1 MTTYFIEEMFIA
13 GVLML
18 ASHYISLV
26 HKRSELKKTISFET
40 ALSNLRKVINTGNL
54 RKQLRVE
61 LLGPL
66 FEVRKGY
73 DFNSFCVGYYLILTA
88 GLQIKISLAAF
99 LPESPDPY
107 IVL

>member
-1 MTTYFIEEMFIA
+1 
-13 GVLML
+13 ML
-18 ASHYISLV
+18 ASDYVSLV

-40 ALSNLRKVINTGNL
+40 ALSNLRKVIDTGIL

-61 LLGPL
+61 LLEPL
-66 FEVRKGY
+66 FEVTKVY
-73 DFNSFCVGYYLILTA
+73 DTNRFCIGCYLILTA